1 VGVLKDFHFRSLK
14 ERIGPILLFI
24 PPPDWFTVLT
34 VKLRAGAIPETLAYI
49 EREWAKFD
57 PVHPFAYS
65 FMDERFARLYASEAR
80 IGRLLGDA
88 AELAVLV
95 GCLGLF
101 GLAAFSTEQRT
112 KEIGIRKV
120 LGSSVWSI
128 IRLLS
133 GEILALVGLANII
146 AWPVAYF
153 AMRGWLQKF
162 AYRAPVSPALFILSG
177 LLAAT
182 IALLTVSWQSV
193 RASLANPID
202 SLRDE

>member
-1 VGVLKDFHFRSLK
+1 
-14 ERIGPILLFI
+14 
-24 PPPDWFTVLT
+24 
-34 VKLRAGAIPETLAYI
+34 
-49 EREWAKFD
+49 
-57 PVHPFAYS
+57 
-65 FMDERFARLYASEAR
+65 
-80 IGRLLGDA
+80 
-88 AELAVLV
+88 LAVLV